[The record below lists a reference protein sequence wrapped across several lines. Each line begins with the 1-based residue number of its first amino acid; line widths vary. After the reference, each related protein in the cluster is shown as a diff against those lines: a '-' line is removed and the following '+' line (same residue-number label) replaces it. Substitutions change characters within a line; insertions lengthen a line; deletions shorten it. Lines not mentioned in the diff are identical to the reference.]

1 MALAVQLESSEDD
14 RVLVISHLFDA
25 PRPVLFASWTDARQ
39 LAQWWGPRGFVVG
52 ACEADVRIGGSWRV
66 ETHSPGGETHN
77 AGGTYREV
85 AFPERLAFTMAWDG
99 TEDGEPHRET
109 LVTLAFAEEGARTRM
124 TFRQSVFSSTAARD
138 AHDQGWSSAFEM
150 QAEYLATLQGELR

>member
-1 MALAVQLESSEDD
+1 MALAAQPESSLDD
-14 RVLVISHLFDA
+14 RVLVISRLFDA
-25 PRPVLFASWTDARQ
+25 ARPVLFATWTDARQ

-52 ACEADVRIGGSWRV
+52 ACEADVRVGGSWRV
-66 ETHSPGGETHN
+66 ETRSPEGAVHN

-138 AHDQGWSSAFEM
+138 AHDRGWSSAFEM
-150 QAEYLATLQGELR
+150 QAGYLAILQGDKR